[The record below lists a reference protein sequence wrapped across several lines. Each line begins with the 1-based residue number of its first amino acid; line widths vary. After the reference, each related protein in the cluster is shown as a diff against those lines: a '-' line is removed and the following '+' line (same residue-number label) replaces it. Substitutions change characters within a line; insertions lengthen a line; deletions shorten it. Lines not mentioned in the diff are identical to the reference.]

1 MSLLPVGFGASG
13 EDYTIDDSLRLRS
26 SASAYL
32 SWTPGSN
39 GNRQIFTFS
48 VWVKRGAL
56 GAENVIFHAG
66 TASTNRGHL
75 RFNSDGS

>member
-39 GNRQIFTFS
+39 GNRQIRS
-48 VWVKRGAL
+48 EERRVGKEGRSRWWPY
-56 GAENVIFHAG
+56 H
-66 TASTNRGHL
+66 
-75 RFNSDGS
+75 